1 MSNIFTICSSSSQVL
16 DWQLNP
22 EPWKKDNYQFYNYA
36 KDSMFE
42 VELLS
47 KVWQSSEIKHR
58 SEVGKDNLL
67 MPNKGPNF
75 YSLRP

>member
-1 MSNIFTICSSSSQVL
+1 
-16 DWQLNP
+16 
-22 EPWKKDNYQFYNYA
+22 
-36 KDSMFE
+36 MFE
-42 VELLS
+42 VELLG

-75 YSLRP
+75 YNLRP

>member
-1 MSNIFTICSSSSQVL
+1 
-16 DWQLNP
+16 
-22 EPWKKDNYQFYNYA
+22 
-36 KDSMFE
+36 MFE

-47 KVWQSSEIKHR
+47 KVWQSSEIKQT
-58 SEVGKDNLL
+58 SEVGKNNLL

>member
-1 MSNIFTICSSSSQVL
+1 
-16 DWQLNP
+16 
-22 EPWKKDNYQFYNYA
+22 
-36 KDSMFE
+36 MFE

-58 SEVGKDNLL
+58 SEVGKNNLL